1 MRKIL
6 LVVSVIANLS
16 IFAGAQVWNSNAG
29 GWNTGYGTVYG
40 TFGMAMA
47 TQNMYN
53 TVQMAI
59 SQATMRQAMIKKWGR
74 AAVEK
79 AEREAAA
86 RGTANSGNNS
96 GTTTIPVAPPRVKKN
111 LGRFQPDPTL
121 NSAKVLA
128 DALGETAQEKRLVT
142 QIFLSTKAAFER
154 EAAAKGLKNNVAGA
168 LTLFMATAAM
178 VYHDAEPSDEA
189 TDVLADA
196 INAGIDEMPE
206 FGRLTNRQKQGF
218 YDMLI
223 GFSGLLLSGYKEG
236 KQNNDP
242 ATLEAYRQLS
252 GELIKLVL
260 KIEPDRLQI
269 TDGLITIS

>member
-1 MRKIL
+1 
-6 LVVSVIANLS
+6 
-16 IFAGAQVWNSNAG
+16 
-29 GWNTGYGTVYG
+29 
-40 TFGMAMA
+40 
-47 TQNMYN
+47 
-53 TVQMAI
+53 
-59 SQATMRQAMIKKWGR
+59 MRQAMIKKWGR

-178 VYHDAEPSDEA
+178 VYHDTEPSDEA

>member
-1 MRKIL
+1 MKKIL
-6 LVVSVIANLS
+6 LVLSFIANLS

-40 TFGMAMA
+40 TFGLAMA

-53 TVQMAI
+53 TIQMTIA
-59 SQATMRQAMIKKWGR
+59 QANMRQAMINKFGR

-86 RGTANSGNNS
+86 RGTTNSGNNS
-96 GTTTIPVAPPRVKKN
+96 GTATIPVAPPRAKKN
-111 LGRFQPDPTL
+111 LGRFQPDPNL
-121 NSAKVLA
+121 NSARVLA
-128 DALGETAQEKRLVT
+128 DALGETAQEKQLVT
-142 QIFLSTKAAFER
+142 QIYLSTKAAFER

-178 VYHDAEPSDEA
+178 VYNDTEPSDEA
-189 TDVLADA
+189 TEVLADA

-223 GFSGLLLSGYKEG
+223 GFSGLLLSGYTEG
-236 KQNNDP
+236 KKINDP

-260 KIEPDRLQI
+260 KIEPDRLKI